1 MRNYT
6 PIDLPRI
13 NRIDGGDKGRRY
25 CTPEGKLYPSIT
37 TVFSVLQNEHLDEW
51 KKRVGESEARK
62 ISARAAQRGTFI
74 HEQCEYLLTGRDHRP
89 SPTLKMLYWDT
100 WKNFKPLVDQ
110 IGDVLAIE
118 APLYS
123 DRLRVAGTVDCVG
136 YWNGQLSII
145 DFKTSGR
152 RKTHGEIDTYWMQ
165 CAAYSALL
173 KERTGLTA
181 TQLVILMSVDD
192 DDPLVFVDHSKNWL
206 QKFIDV
212 RKVFAETV
220 GD

>member
-1 MRNYT
+1 MRKYT
-6 PIDLPRI
+6 PLDLPRI
-13 NRIDGGDKGRRY
+13 NRIDGGEKGCRY

-37 TVFSVLQNEHLDEW
+37 TVFSVLQNDHLDKW
-51 KKRVGESEARK
+51 RMRVGESEARK

-74 HEQCEYLLTGRDHRP
+74 HEQCEYLLTGREHSP
-89 SPTLKMLYWDT
+89 APTLKMLYWDT
-100 WKNFKPLVDQ
+100 WQNFKPLVDQ

-136 YWNGQLSII
+136 YWNGKLSII

-152 RKTHGEIDTYWMQ
+152 RKTHDEIDTYWMQ

-192 DDPLVFVDHSKNWL
+192 DEPLVFVDHSKNWL
-206 QKFIDV
+206 QKFADV